1 MTTIVGRNCK
11 IEVALTFDSA
21 ISPSA
26 VTKATS
32 GVATLTSHT
41 VDTGDVGYWTATS
54 GMVELDGQAVY
65 CTDTDANTFTLNGL
79 DTTNYSTFTA
89 GPTLTLAATWGLLD
103 EAGGYAVGGGAAA
116 TLDDSRLHLNKVRN
130 IAGLNAAEDLTI
142 NIKTPE
148 IEGSALA
155 FLTRA
160 ARNGSNVLIKITKG
174 SQVLR
179 VAYGVPSVYGE
190 QVDVGGLGTGSFS
203 IICPA
208 LVVKPNV

>member
-1 MTTIVGRNCK
+1 MTTIAGRNCK
-11 IEVALTFDSA
+11 IEIALTLDAA
-21 ISPSA
+21 ISPTA

-32 GVATLTSHT
+32 GVATLTAHT
-41 VDTGDVGYWTATS
+41 VDTGDVGFWTVTA

-79 DTTNYSTFTA
+79 DTTLYSTYTA
-89 GPTLTLAATWGLLD
+89 GTLITAATWGLLD

-116 TLDDSRLHLNKVRN
+116 QLDDSRLHLSKVRN
-130 IAGLNAAEDLTI
+130 IAGLNASEDLTI

-148 IEGSALA
+148 IEGAALA

-160 ARNGSNVLIKITKG
+160 ARNGTSVLLKITKG
-174 SQVLR
+174 TQILR
-179 VAYGVPSVYGE
+179 VAYGVPSTYGE
-190 QVDVGGLGTGSFS
+190 QVDVGGLGTGSFN

-208 LVVKPNV
+208 YVLKPNV